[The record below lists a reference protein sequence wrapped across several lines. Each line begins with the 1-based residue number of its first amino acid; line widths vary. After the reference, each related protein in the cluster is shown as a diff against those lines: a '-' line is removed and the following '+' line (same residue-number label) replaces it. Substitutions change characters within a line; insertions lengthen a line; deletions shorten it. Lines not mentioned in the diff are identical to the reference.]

1 MDSNLHMHVASLQVQ
16 DRIRAASAARLAREA
31 KRASRA
37 APPARSPRF
46 ATHRRFLPTLRR
58 VA

>member
-1 MDSNLHMHVASLQVQ
+1 MYSNLHMQVASLQVQ
-16 DRIRAASAARLAREA
+16 DQIRAASAARLAREA
-31 KRASRA
+31 KRTS
-37 APPARSPRF
+37 APLRSPRF

>member
-16 DRIRAASAARLAREA
+16 DRIRAASTARLANEA

-37 APPARSPRF
+37 AAPQRSARF

-58 VA
+58 IS